1 MAKQK
6 KQESMITY
14 TEILSRAI
22 RQMQEELESWET
34 RMAGKPGMEE
44 YIEAKRDELCPK
56 IEAAKTLYKIETGT
70 DY

>member
-1 MAKQK
+1 
-6 KQESMITY
+6 
-14 TEILSRAI
+14 
-22 RQMQEELESWET
+22 
-34 RMAGKPGMEE
+34 MAGKSGMEE

>member
-1 MAKQK
+1 MAKSK

-22 RQMQEELESWET
+22 RQMEAELESWET
-34 RMAGKPGMEE
+34 RMAGKQDF
-44 YIEAKRDELCPK
+44 IDIKREELCPK
-56 IEAAKTLYKIETGT
+56 IEAAKMLYKIETGT

>member
-6 KQESMITY
+6 KQEPMITY

-22 RQMQEELESWET
+22 RQMEEELESWET
-34 RMAGKPGMEE
+34 RMAGKQDFIDVKCE
-44 YIEAKRDELCPK
+44 ELCPK
-56 IEAAKTLYKIETGT
+56 IDAAKTLYKIETGT

>member
-1 MAKQK
+1 MAKK
-6 KQESMITY
+6 KHEHMITY

-22 RQMQEELESWET
+22 RQMQEELENWED

-44 YIEAKRDELCPK
+44 YIEAKREELCPK

>member
-22 RQMQEELESWET
+22 RQMEVELES
-34 RMAGKPGMEE
+34 
-44 YIEAKRDELCPK
+44 
-56 IEAAKTLYKIETGT
+56 
-70 DY
+70 

>member
-6 KQESMITY
+6 KQEPMITY

-22 RQMQEELESWET
+22 RQMEEELESWET
-34 RMAGKPGMEE
+34 RMAGKQDF
-44 YIEAKRDELCPK
+44 IEAKRDELCPK
-56 IEAAKTLYKIETGT
+56 TEAAKTLYKIETGT